1 MFPIIAAI
9 GISVLST
16 LVQKA
21 GTALIERNLGGS
33 AAADPGKS
41 SFDTILERSQATQST
56 RSRANGFNSLPAYGL
71 APTLASGLANDASMG
86 LLTAQLT
93 TQRSPAPLASPL
105 AASHRPVGLSVIGDQ
120 IGRKVSANGS
130 LIDLRGPVPPTLQ
143 YRLPTAA
150 ASVQVE
156 VRDLQGVV
164 VRTVQLGSQPG
175 GFHQLP
181 FDGRGLQSGLYL
193 YRVIATDAG
202 GLPIAR
208 VSTASGRVS
217 DVRFVGGQ
225 AFLVVGNSLVPLKSV
240 VGSDQR
246 PAISSQLLTT

>member
-9 GISVLST
+9 GISVLSKLAGKAVTT
-16 LVQKA
+16 L
-21 GTALIERNLGGS
+21 IDRNAGGS

-41 SFDTILERSQATQST
+41 SFDTILEQSQTTKST
-56 RSRANGFNSLPAYGL
+56 RARANGFNSLPPQGL
-71 APTLASGLANDASMG
+71 APTFASGLPKDASLG

-93 TQRSPAPLASPL
+93 TQRSLAPRTGLL
-105 AASHRPVGLSVIGDQ
+105 AAPQRPVSRSVVGDQ

-130 LIDLRGPVPPTLQ
+130 IIDLRGGPVPPTLQ

-164 VRTVQLGSQPG
+164 VRTVQLGQQPG
-175 GFHQLP
+175 GLHQLP

-217 DVRFVGGQ
+217 EVRFEGGQ
-225 AFLVVGNSLVPLKSV
+225 AFLVVGGSLVPLKSV
-240 VGSDQR
+240 YEERRDQS
-246 PAISSQLLTT
+246 PAFS

>member
-1 MFPIIAAI
+1 MFPIIAAM
-9 GISVLST
+9 GISVLSK
-16 LVQKA
+16 LA
-21 GTALIERNLGGS
+21 GAAVTALIDRNAGGG
-33 AAADPGKS
+33 ATADPGES
-41 SFDTILERSQATQST
+41 SFDTMLEQIQATKST
-56 RSRANGFNSLPAYGL
+56 RARANGFNNLPAYGL
-71 APTLASGLANDASMG
+71 APTLASGLAKDASMG
-86 LLTAQLT
+86 LLTAQLSA
-93 TQRSPAPLASPL
+93 QRSLPQAGPL
-105 AASHRPVGLSVIGDQ
+105 AASQRPVSRSVVGNQ

-130 LIDLRGPVPPTLQ
+130 LIDLRGGPVPPTLQ

-175 GFHQLP
+175 GLHQLP

-202 GLPIAR
+202 GQPIAR

-217 DVRFVGGQ
+217 EVRFEGGQ
-225 AFLVVGNSLVPLKSV
+225 AFLVVGGSLVPLKSV
-240 VGSDQR
+240 YEERRDQ
-246 PAISSQLLTT
+246 PSAFS

>member
-1 MFPIIAAI
+1 MIPIIAAI
-9 GISVLST
+9 GISVLSK
-16 LVQKA
+16 LA
-21 GTALIERNLGGS
+21 GQAVTALIDRNAGGS
-33 AAADPGKS
+33 AAVDPGKS
-41 SFDTILERSQATQST
+41 SFDTILEQSQATKSI
-56 RSRANGFNSLPAYGL
+56 RSRANGFNSLPPHGL
-71 APTLASGLANDASMG
+71 APTLASGLTNDASLG

-93 TQRSPAPLASPL
+93 RERSLAPRAGLL
-105 AASHRPVGLSVIGDQ
+105 AAPQKPVSRSVVGNQ

-130 LIDLRGPVPPTLQ
+130 LIDLRGGPVSPTLQ

-164 VRTVQLGSQPG
+164 VRTVQLGPQPG
-175 GFHQLP
+175 GLHQLP

-193 YRVIATDAG
+193 YRVMATDAG

-217 DVRFVGGQ
+217 DVRFEGGQ
-225 AFLVVGNSLVPLKSV
+225 AFLVVGGSLVPLKSV
-240 VGSDQR
+240 YEERSDQ
-246 PAISSQLLTT
+246 PSAFS

>member
-1 MFPIIAAI
+1 MIPIIAAI

-16 LVQKA
+16 LAQKA
-21 GTALIERNLGGS
+21 ATALIDRNLGGS
-33 AAADPGKS
+33 AAVDPGKS
-41 SFDTILERSQATQST
+41 AFDTILEQSQATKSI
-56 RSRANGFNSLPAYGL
+56 RSRANGFNSLPPHGL
-71 APTLASGLANDASMG
+71 APTLASGLTNDASLG

-93 TQRSPAPLASPL
+93 RERSLAPRAGLL
-105 AASHRPVGLSVIGDQ
+105 AAPQKPVSRSVVGDR

-130 LIDLRGPVPPTLQ
+130 AIDLRGPVPPTLQ

-150 ASVQVE
+150 VSVQVE

-164 VRTVQLGSQPG
+164 VRTVQLGPQPG
-175 GFHQLP
+175 GLHQLP

-217 DVRFVGGQ
+217 DVRFEGGQ
-225 AFLVVGNSLVPLKSV
+225 AFLVVGDSLVPLKSV
-240 VGSDQR
+240 VDSDQR
-246 PAISSQLLTT
+246 SAVNG

>member
-1 MFPIIAAI
+1 MFPIIAAM
-9 GISVLST
+9 GISVLSK
-16 LVQKA
+16 LAGKA
-21 GTALIERNLGGS
+21 VTALIDRNAGGG
-33 AAADPGKS
+33 ATADLGKS
-41 SFDTILERSQATQST
+41 SFDTILEQSQATKST
-56 RSRANGFNSLPAYGL
+56 RARTKGFNSLPAYGL
-71 APTLASGLANDASMG
+71 APTLASGLTKDASMG

-93 TQRSPAPLASPL
+93 TQRSLAPPRGLL
-105 AASHRPVGLSVIGDQ
+105 AASHGRVSRSVVGNQ

-130 LIDLRGPVPPTLQ
+130 LIDLRGGPVPPTLQ

-175 GFHQLP
+175 GLHQLP

-202 GLPIAR
+202 GQPIDR
-208 VSTASGRVS
+208 VTTASGRVS
-217 DVRFVGGQ
+217 EVRFEGGQ
-225 AFLVVGNSLVPLKSV
+225 AFLVVGGSLVPLKSV
-240 VGSDQR
+240 YEERRDQ
-246 PAISSQLLTT
+246 PSAFS